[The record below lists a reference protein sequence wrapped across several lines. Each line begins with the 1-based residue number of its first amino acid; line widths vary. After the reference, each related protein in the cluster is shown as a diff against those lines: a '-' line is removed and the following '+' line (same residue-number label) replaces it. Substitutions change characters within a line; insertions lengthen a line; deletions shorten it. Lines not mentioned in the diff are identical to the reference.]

1 MPGDMEKGKKT
12 FVQKCAQ
19 CHTVEQGGK
28 HKTGPNLWGLLGRKT
43 GQAEGFSYTDAN
55 KSKGI
60 IWSEETLMVYL
71 ENPKKGE
78 PRRRELRK
86 TFARSKA
93 INVNRTYDEQVTS
106 RAQEPLSS
114 MRRRALLRKASSLP
128 PTTAHILSALLES
141 RVNIPQYPSTA
152 VDFKYYLKEH
162 NEREFFLELVKDIS
176 NDLDLTSLSYKIL
189 VFVCIMVDADRC
201 SLFLVEGT
209 GNKKTLVSKFFD
221 VHAGTTV
228 LPSMNSD
235 EVQVPWGK
243 GIIGYVAE
251 HGETVNIPDAYQ
263 DRRFSDEIDKLT
275 GYKTKSLLCMPIRN
289 SDGEIIGVAQ
299 AINKSSA
306 GQLFTE
312 DDEKFSGELAP
323 FSLRREFW
331 GQRGQR
337 EDPPPPFTA
346 AHLKF
351 ANKITPVLFCRPKSL
366 NCTVIPWN
374 AGWPAADFTSPSS
387 FYHSRVGSLL
397 RCLHVRG
404 RVLQMYLPFC
414 GIAIS
419 NAQLFAASR
428 KEYDRSRVRLVQ
440 PHPFMVQVS
449 EELLG
454 DTCQTLI
461 ADGREQ
467 LEPTALLE
475 VVNDLFEEQTDLEK
489 IVRKIMHRAQTLLKC
504 ERCSVQLLE
513 DIESPVVKFTKSFE
527 LLSPKCSA
535 DADSS
540 FKDSMEKSSYSDW
553 LINNSIAELVAST
566 GLPVNISDAYQ
577 DPRFDAEADQFSDF
591 HIRSV
596 LCVPIWNSNHQIIG
610 VAQVLNRLDGK
621 PFDDADQ
628 RLFEVFLFDSAWA
641 PRLRRRLANGC
652 LLVSSQAFVIF
663 CGLGINNTIMYDQ
676 VKKSWA
682 KQSVALDV
690 LSYHATCSKTEVDK
704 FKAAN
709 IPLVCELGIDKLSF
723 DDFSL
728 DVDAMITAALR
739 MFIEL
744 GMVQKFKIDYETLC
758 RWLLT
763 CQKKLRDMVLYHNWR
778 HSLQR
783 LPVHVCDAHDGRLPG
798 DPDGCGDPGAH
809 RGMCVPRLGPQGHQ
823 QCFPGQHLQQ
833 SAALQRESNGKW
845 TGSALSLLY
854 GTSATL
860 EHHHFNHAVMI
871 LQSEGHNIFCNLSS
885 TEYSDLMQLLKQSI
899 LATDLTLYFENR
911 NNFFELVS
919 NGEYNWNV
927 KTHRDMCRSMM
938 MTACDLG
945 AVTKPWDISRKV
957 RRHMLPDVAGGATDG
972 FPPHTHTHTRVLS
985 LVTSGGRA
993 GDQRVLRAGRQGAIG
1008 AEADALCIN
1017 VLHPSLPQA
1026 IFDRNRKDEL
1036 PGLQLGWI
1044 DGICTPLYETLVKLN
1059 PKLQPMVDMIKA
1071 NRAKWEELDKKR
1083 QHDPSASAPAS

>member
-1 MPGDMEKGKKT
+1 MAVPNMVFSDVETFLDNHPELFEDYLNRKGKYSMVEKWLKT
-12 FVQKCAQ
+12 HQ
-19 CHTVEQGGK
+19 
-28 HKTGPNLWGLLGRKT
+28 
-43 GQAEGFSYTDAN
+43 AN
-55 KSKGI
+55 KNPAHSATDPEKSHVCKDSWASKGDG
-60 IWSEETLMVYL
+60 LQ
-71 ENPKKGE
+71 
-78 PRRRELRK
+78 RRASQKELRK

-93 INVNRTYDEQVTS
+93 VNANRTYDEHVNS
-106 RAQEPLSS
+106 RAQEPLTS

-209 GNKKTLVSKFFD
+209 ANKKTLVSKFFD

-228 LPSMNSD
+228 LPSLSNSD

-263 DRRFSDEIDKLT
+263 DHRFSDEIDKLT

-299 AINKSSA
+299 AINKSPSGA
-306 GQLFTE
+306 LFTE
-312 DDEKFSGELAP
+312 DDEK
-323 FSLRREFW
+323 
-331 GQRGQR
+331 
-337 EDPPPPFTA
+337 
-346 AHLKF
+346 
-351 ANKITPVLFCRPKSL
+351 
-366 NCTVIPWN
+366 
-374 AGWPAADFTSPSS
+374 
-387 FYHSRVGSLL
+387 
-397 RCLHVRG
+397 
-404 RVLQMYLPFC
+404 VLQMYLPFC

-428 KEYDRSRVRLVQ
+428 KEYDRSR
-440 PHPFMVQVS
+440 
-449 EELLG
+449 
-454 DTCQTLI
+454 
-461 ADGREQ
+461 
-467 LEPTALLE
+467 ALLE

-504 ERCSVQLLE
+504 EHCSVQLLE

-535 DADSS
+535 DTENS

-577 DPRFDAEADQFSDF
+577 DPRFDAEADQFSGF

-628 RLFEVFLFDSAWA
+628 RLFE
-641 PRLRRRLANGC
+641 
-652 LLVSSQAFVIF
+652 
-663 CGLGINNTIMYDQ
+663 
-676 VKKSWA
+676 
-682 KQSVALDV
+682 V

-739 MFIEL
+739 MFMEL

-763 CQKKLRDMVLYHNWR
+763 VRKNYRNVLYHNWR
-778 HSLQR
+778 HAFN
-783 LPVHVCDAHDGRLPG
+783 VCQCMFSMLTTAGFQETLSELETFALIVGCVCHDL
-798 DPDGCGDPGAH
+798 DH
-809 RGMCVPRLGPQGHQ
+809 RGTNNAFQ
-823 QCFPGQHLQQ
+823 
-833 SAALQRESNGKW
+833 AK

-854 GTSATL
+854 GTSATM

-871 LQSEGHNIFCNLSS
+871 LQSEGHNIFSNLSS
-885 TEYSDLMQLLKQSI
+885 RDYGDLMQLLKQSI

-911 NNFFELVS
+911 NRFFELV
-919 NGEYNWNV
+919 NKGDYNWNV
-927 KTHRDMCRSMM
+927 KEHRDMFRSML

-945 AVTKPWDISRKV
+945 AVTKPWEISRKV
-957 RRHMLPDVAGGATDG
+957 AE
-972 FPPHTHTHTRVLS
+972 
-985 LVTSGGRA
+985 LVTSEFFEQ
-993 GDQRVLRAGRQGAIG
+993 GDRERSELK
-1008 AEADALCIN
+1008 LT
-1017 VLHPSLPQA
+1017 PSA

-1036 PGLQLGWI
+1036 PSLQLEWI
-1044 DGICTPLYETLVKLN
+1044 DGICAPLYEAFVKLN
-1059 PKLQPMVDMIKA
+1059 PKLQPMVDMIQA
-1071 NRAKWEELDKKR
+1071 NRAMWDELHQKR
-1083 QHDPSASAPAS
+1083 QRSQELVHLHSATCDGDISGNEVPKAAS

>member
-1 MPGDMEKGKKT
+1 MAVSKMLFSDVETFLDSHPDLFEDYLNRKGNHSMVEKWLKNHH
-12 FVQKCAQ
+12 A
-19 CHTVEQGGK
+19 
-28 HKTGPNLWGLLGRKT
+28 RKAT
-43 GQAEGFSYTDAN
+43 PATATS
-55 KSKGI
+55 S
-60 IWSEETLMVYL
+60 
-71 ENPKKGE
+71 E
-78 PRRRELRK
+78 PREEKISVCKDSWASKCDGLQRRASQKELRK

-93 INVNRTYDEQVTS
+93 INVNRTYDEYVSS
-106 RAQEPLSS
+106 RAQEPLTS
-114 MRRRALLRKASSLP
+114 MRRRAL
-128 PTTAHILSALLES
+128 ALLES

-221 VHAGTTV
+221 VHVGTTV

-299 AINKSSA
+299 AINKSSS
-306 GQLFTE
+306 GELFSE
-312 DDEKFSGELAP
+312 DDEK
-323 FSLRREFW
+323 
-331 GQRGQR
+331 
-337 EDPPPPFTA
+337 
-346 AHLKF
+346 
-351 ANKITPVLFCRPKSL
+351 
-366 NCTVIPWN
+366 
-374 AGWPAADFTSPSS
+374 
-387 FYHSRVGSLL
+387 
-397 RCLHVRG
+397 
-404 RVLQMYLPFC
+404 VLQMYLPFC

-428 KEYDRSRVRLVQ
+428 KEYDRSR
-440 PHPFMVQVS
+440 
-449 EELLG
+449 
-454 DTCQTLI
+454 
-461 ADGREQ
+461 
-467 LEPTALLE
+467 ALLE

-535 DADSS
+535 DTENS

-610 VAQVLNRLDGK
+610 VAQVLNRLDGT

-628 RLFEVFLFDSAWA
+628 RLFE
-641 PRLRRRLANGC
+641 
-652 LLVSSQAFVIF
+652 AFVIF

-690 LSYHATCSKTEVDK
+690 LSYHATCAKTEVDK

-739 MFIEL
+739 MFMEL

-763 CQKKLRDMVLYHNWR
+763 VRKNYRMVLYHNWR
-778 HSLQR
+778 HAFN
-783 LPVHVCDAHDGRLPG
+783 VCQCMFAMLTTAGFQETLTEVETLALIVGCVCHDL
-798 DPDGCGDPGAH
+798 DH
-809 RGMCVPRLGPQGHQ
+809 RGTNNAFQ
-823 QCFPGQHLQQ
+823 
-833 SAALQRESNGKW
+833 EK
-845 TGSALSLLY
+845 TGSALALLY

-871 LQSEGHNIFCNLSS
+871 LQSEGHNIFSNLSS

-911 NNFFELVS
+911 NTFFELVS
-919 NGEYNWNV
+919 KGEYNWNV
-927 KTHRDMCRSMM
+927 KAHRDMCRSMM

-945 AVTKPWDISRKV
+945 AVTKPWDISKKV
-957 RRHMLPDVAGGATDG
+957 AE
-972 FPPHTHTHTRVLS
+972 
-985 LVTSGGRA
+985 LVTSEFFEQ
-993 GDQRVLRAGRQGAIG
+993 GDRERSELK
-1008 AEADALCIN
+1008 LT
-1017 VLHPSLPQA
+1017 PSA

-1036 PGLQLGWI
+1036 PGLQLEWI
-1044 DGICTPLYETLVKLN
+1044 DGICAPLYETLVKLN
-1059 PKLQPMVDMIKA
+1059 PKLQPMVDMIQA
-1071 NRAKWEELDKKR
+1071 NRSKWDELNRRR
-1083 QHDPSASAPAS
+1083 QRSHSTSSPSLGITHLFSTRH

>member
-1 MPGDMEKGKKT
+1 MAVANMVCFSDVETFLDSHPELFEDYLNRKGTYGMVEKWLKKHQAKKEEKGHKVAAIPAASREDRERERERDRGAALRASWASKCDGLQRRAS
-12 FVQKCAQ
+12 QK
-19 CHTVEQGGK
+19 
-28 HKTGPNLWGLLGRKT
+28 
-43 GQAEGFSYTDAN
+43 
-55 KSKGI
+55 
-60 IWSEETLMVYL
+60 
-71 ENPKKGE
+71 
-78 PRRRELRK
+78 ELRK

-93 INVNRTYDEQVTS
+93 VNVNRTYDEQVTS
-106 RAQEPLSS
+106 RTAEPLSS

-152 VDFKYYLKEH
+152 VDFKYYLKEN

-221 VHAGTTV
+221 VHAGTAV
-228 LPSMNSD
+228 LPSMNSG

-243 GIIGYVAE
+243 GIIGYVSE

-263 DRRFSDEIDKLT
+263 DRRFSDEVDKLT

-299 AINKSSA
+299 AINKTSSLE
-306 GQLFTE
+306 LFTE
-312 DDEKFSGELAP
+312 DDEK
-323 FSLRREFW
+323 
-331 GQRGQR
+331 
-337 EDPPPPFTA
+337 
-346 AHLKF
+346 
-351 ANKITPVLFCRPKSL
+351 
-366 NCTVIPWN
+366 
-374 AGWPAADFTSPSS
+374 
-387 FYHSRVGSLL
+387 
-397 RCLHVRG
+397 
-404 RVLQMYLPFC
+404 VLQMYLPFC

-428 KEYDRSRVRLVQ
+428 KEYDRSR
-440 PHPFMVQVS
+440 
-449 EELLG
+449 
-454 DTCQTLI
+454 
-461 ADGREQ
+461 
-467 LEPTALLE
+467 ALLE

-535 DADSS
+535 DVETS

-596 LCVPIWNSNHQIIG
+596 LCVPIWNSDHQIIG

-621 PFDDADQ
+621 PFDDEDQ
-628 RLFEVFLFDSAWA
+628 RLFE
-641 PRLRRRLANGC
+641 
-652 LLVSSQAFVIF
+652 AFVIF

-704 FKAAN
+704 FKAVN

-739 MFIEL
+739 MFMEL
-744 GMVQKFKIDYETLC
+744 GMVPKFKIDYETLC

-763 CQKKLRDMVLYHNWR
+763 VRKNYRMVLYHNWR
-778 HSLQR
+778 HAFN
-783 LPVHVCDAHDGRLPG
+783 VCQCMFAMLTTAGFQETLTEVEILALIVGCVCHDL
-798 DPDGCGDPGAH
+798 DH
-809 RGMCVPRLGPQGHQ
+809 RGTNNAFQ
-823 QCFPGQHLQQ
+823 
-833 SAALQRESNGKW
+833 AK

-871 LQSEGHNIFCNLSS
+871 LQSEGHNIFSNLSS
-885 TEYSDLMQLLKQSI
+885 TEYSNLMQLLKQSI

-911 NNFFELVS
+911 STFFELV
-919 NGEYNWNV
+919 NKGEYNWNV
-927 KTHRDMCRSMM
+927 KAHRDMCRSMM

-945 AVTKPWDISRKV
+945 AVTKPWEISRKV
-957 RRHMLPDVAGGATDG
+957 AE
-972 FPPHTHTHTRVLS
+972 
-985 LVTSGGRA
+985 LVTSEFFEQ
-993 GDQRVLRAGRQGAIG
+993 GDRERSELK
-1008 AEADALCIN
+1008 LT
-1017 VLHPSLPQA
+1017 PSA

-1036 PGLQLGWI
+1036 PGLQLEWI
-1044 DGICTPLYETLVKLN
+1044 DGICAPLYETLVKVN
-1059 PKLQPMVDMIKA
+1059 PKLKPMLEMIQV
-1071 NRAKWEELDKKR
+1071 NRSKWEELNEKR
-1083 QHDPSASAPAS
+1083 QHEHGGPDPVQPANSPCRSKRTDRSASEPMM

>member
-1 MPGDMEKGKKT
+1 M
-12 FVQKCAQ
+12 
-19 CHTVEQGGK
+19 
-28 HKTGPNLWGLLGRKT
+28 
-43 GQAEGFSYTDAN
+43 
-55 KSKGI
+55 
-60 IWSEETLMVYL
+60 
-71 ENPKKGE
+71 
-78 PRRRELRK
+78 
-86 TFARSKA
+86 
-93 INVNRTYDEQVTS
+93 
-106 RAQEPLSS
+106 
-114 MRRRALLRKASSLP
+114 
-128 PTTAHILSALLES
+128 
-141 RVNIPQYPSTA
+141 
-152 VDFKYYLKEH
+152 
-162 NEREFFLELVKDIS
+162 
-176 NDLDLTSLSYKIL
+176 
-189 VFVCIMVDADRC
+189 
-201 SLFLVEGT
+201 
-209 GNKKTLVSKFFD
+209 
-221 VHAGTTV
+221 
-228 LPSMNSD
+228 
-235 EVQVPWGK
+235 
-243 GIIGYVAE
+243 
-251 HGETVNIPDAYQ
+251 

-299 AINKSSA
+299 AINKTSS
-306 GQLFTE
+306 GELFTE
-312 DDEKFSGELAP
+312 DDEK
-323 FSLRREFW
+323 
-331 GQRGQR
+331 
-337 EDPPPPFTA
+337 
-346 AHLKF
+346 
-351 ANKITPVLFCRPKSL
+351 
-366 NCTVIPWN
+366 
-374 AGWPAADFTSPSS
+374 
-387 FYHSRVGSLL
+387 
-397 RCLHVRG
+397 
-404 RVLQMYLPFC
+404 VLQMYLPFC

-428 KEYDRSRVRLVQ
+428 KEYDRSR
-440 PHPFMVQVS
+440 
-449 EELLG
+449 
-454 DTCQTLI
+454 
-461 ADGREQ
+461 
-467 LEPTALLE
+467 ALLE

-535 DADSS
+535 DTDSS

-628 RLFEVFLFDSAWA
+628 RLFE
-641 PRLRRRLANGC
+641 
-652 LLVSSQAFVIF
+652 AFVIF

-739 MFIEL
+739 MFMEL
-744 GMVQKFKIDYETLC
+744 GMLQKFKIDYETLC

-763 CQKKLRDMVLYHNWR
+763 VRKNYRMVLYHNWR
-778 HSLQR
+778 HAFN
-783 LPVHVCDAHDGRLPG
+783 VCQCMFAMLTTAGFQETLTEVEILALIVGCVCHDL
-798 DPDGCGDPGAH
+798 DH
-809 RGMCVPRLGPQGHQ
+809 RGTNNAFQ
-823 QCFPGQHLQQ
+823 
-833 SAALQRESNGKW
+833 AK
-845 TGSALSLLY
+845 TGSALALLY

-871 LQSEGHNIFCNLSS
+871 LQSEGHNIFSNLSS

-911 NNFFELVS
+911 NIFFELVS
-919 NGEYNWNV
+919 KGEYNWNV
-927 KTHRDMCRSMM
+927 KAHRDMCRSMM

-945 AVTKPWDISRKV
+945 AVTKPWDISKKV
-957 RRHMLPDVAGGATDG
+957 AE
-972 FPPHTHTHTRVLS
+972 
-985 LVTSGGRA
+985 LVTSEFFEQ
-993 GDQRVLRAGRQGAIG
+993 GDRERSELK
-1008 AEADALCIN
+1008 LT
-1017 VLHPSLPQA
+1017 PSA

-1036 PGLQLGWI
+1036 PGLQLEWI
-1044 DGICTPLYETLVKLN
+1044 DGICSPLYETLVKLN
-1059 PKLQPMVDMIKA
+1059 PKLQPMLDMIQA
-1071 NRAKWEELDKKR
+1071 NRSKWEELNKKR
-1083 QHDPSASAPAS
+1083 QRGQSISAPTSPRSADSSEPSGGAAAKMGSTPCCSGASESTPSKPVS

>member
-1 MPGDMEKGKKT
+1 MAVSTMVFSDVESFLDSHPELFEDYLNRKGK
-12 FVQKCAQ
+12 
-19 CHTVEQGGK
+19 HSMVEK
-28 HKTGPNLWGLLGRKT
+28 WLKNHKASKSAAPA
-43 GQAEGFSYTDAN
+43 AEPREE
-55 KSKGI
+55 KSKDSWASKCDG
-60 IWSEETLMVYL
+60 LQ
-71 ENPKKGE
+71 
-78 PRRRELRK
+78 RRASQRELRK

-93 INVNRTYDEQVTS
+93 INVNRTYDEHVNT
-106 RAQEPLSS
+106 RAQEPLTS

-162 NEREFFLELVKDIS
+162 NEKEFFLELVKDIS

-221 VHAGTTV
+221 VHAGTKV
-228 LPSMNSD
+228 LPSINSD

-251 HGETVNIPDAYQ
+251 HGETVNISDAYQ

-275 GYKTKSLLCMPIRN
+275 GYKTRSLLCMPICN
-289 SDGEIIGVAQ
+289 SDGDIIGVAQ
-299 AINKSSA
+299 AINKTSI
-306 GQLFTE
+306 GELFNE
-312 DDEKFSGELAP
+312 DDEK
-323 FSLRREFW
+323 
-331 GQRGQR
+331 
-337 EDPPPPFTA
+337 
-346 AHLKF
+346 
-351 ANKITPVLFCRPKSL
+351 VL
-366 NCTVIPWN
+366 
-374 AGWPAADFTSPSS
+374 
-387 FYHSRVGSLL
+387 H
-397 RCLHVRG
+397 
-404 RVLQMYLPFC
+404 MYLPFC
-414 GIAIS
+414 GIAIT

-428 KEYDRSRVRLVQ
+428 KEYDRSR
-440 PHPFMVQVS
+440 
-449 EELLG
+449 
-454 DTCQTLI
+454 
-461 ADGREQ
+461 
-467 LEPTALLE
+467 ALLE

-535 DADSS
+535 DTEISP

-610 VAQVLNRLDGK
+610 VAQVLNLLDGQ

-628 RLFEVFLFDSAWA
+628 RLFE
-641 PRLRRRLANGC
+641 
-652 LLVSSQAFVIF
+652 AFVIF

-709 IPLVCELGIDKLSF
+709 IPLVCELGIDKLYF

-728 DVDAMITAALR
+728 DMDAMITAALR
-739 MFIEL
+739 MFMEL

-763 CQKKLRDMVLYHNWR
+763 VRKNYRMVLYHNWR
-778 HSLQR
+778 HAFN
-783 LPVHVCDAHDGRLPG
+783 VCQCMFAMLTTAGFQETLTEVETLALIVGCVCHDL
-798 DPDGCGDPGAH
+798 DH
-809 RGMCVPRLGPQGHQ
+809 RGTNNAFQ
-823 QCFPGQHLQQ
+823 
-833 SAALQRESNGKW
+833 AK
-845 TGSALSLLY
+845 TGSALALLY

-871 LQSEGHNIFCNLSS
+871 LQSEGHNIFSNLSS

-911 NNFFELVS
+911 NTFFEMVS

-927 KTHRDMCRSMM
+927 KAHRDMCRSMM

-945 AVTKPWDISRKV
+945 AVTKPWEISRKV
-957 RRHMLPDVAGGATDG
+957 AE
-972 FPPHTHTHTRVLS
+972 
-985 LVTSGGRA
+985 LVTSEFFEQ
-993 GDQRVLRAGRQGAIG
+993 GDRERSELK
-1008 AEADALCIN
+1008 LT
-1017 VLHPSLPQA
+1017 PSA

-1036 PGLQLGWI
+1036 PGLQLEWI
-1044 DGICTPLYETLVKLN
+1044 DGICVPLYETLVKLN

-1071 NRAKWEELDKKR
+1071 NRANWEELNKKR
-1083 QHDPSASAPAS
+1083 QRSQSVSSPSSSCSGDSTETSGCTVAPCCSGDADGTPSKPVS

>member
-1 MPGDMEKGKKT
+1 M
-12 FVQKCAQ
+12 AW
-19 CHTVEQGGK
+19 GG
-28 HKTGPNLWGLLGRKT
+28 
-43 GQAEGFSYTDAN
+43 AYC
-55 KSKGI
+55 
-60 IWSEETLMVYL
+60 WSEPELCDDASVSGTEPPTASVICTQEDPNDGDARAIRGTDMAVPNMVFSDVESFLDSHPDLFEDYL
-71 ENPKKGE
+71 NRKGNYSMVEKWLKNHQASKSPASAAAAAAPAPAE
-78 PRRRELRK
+78 PRGEKPGAGRDSWASKCDGLQRRASQKELRK

-93 INVNRTYDEQVTS
+93 INVNRTYDEHVNS
-106 RAQEPLSS
+106 RAQEPLTS

-209 GNKKTLVSKFFD
+209 GNKNTLVSKFFD

-299 AINKSSA
+299 AINKNSN
-306 GQLFTE
+306 GNLFTE
-312 DDEKFSGELAP
+312 DDEK
-323 FSLRREFW
+323 
-331 GQRGQR
+331 
-337 EDPPPPFTA
+337 
-346 AHLKF
+346 
-351 ANKITPVLFCRPKSL
+351 
-366 NCTVIPWN
+366 
-374 AGWPAADFTSPSS
+374 
-387 FYHSRVGSLL
+387 
-397 RCLHVRG
+397 
-404 RVLQMYLPFC
+404 VLQMYLPFC

-428 KEYDRSRVRLVQ
+428 KEYDRSR
-440 PHPFMVQVS
+440 S
-449 EELLG
+449 
-454 DTCQTLI
+454 
-461 ADGREQ
+461 
-467 LEPTALLE
+467 LLE

-535 DADSS
+535 DAENS

-621 PFDDADQ
+621 SFDDADQ
-628 RLFEVFLFDSAWA
+628 RLFE
-641 PRLRRRLANGC
+641 
-652 LLVSSQAFVIF
+652 AFVIF

-739 MFIEL
+739 MFMEL

-763 CQKKLRDMVLYHNWR
+763 VRKNYRMVLYHNWR
-778 HSLQR
+778 HAFN
-783 LPVHVCDAHDGRLPG
+783 VCQCMFAMLTVNIALTLAVCSIPAQISKSQVVRALYKGLLNEDTVNTADSIRAHLD
-798 DPDGCGDPGAH
+798 
-809 RGMCVPRLGPQGHQ
+809 Q
-823 QCFPGQHLQQ
+823 Q
-833 SAALQRESNGKW
+833 
-845 TGSALSLLY
+845 
-854 GTSATL
+854 
-860 EHHHFNHAVMI
+860 
-871 LQSEGHNIFCNLSS
+871 GHNIFSNLSS

-911 NNFFELVS
+911 NTFFELVS

-927 KTHRDMCRSMM
+927 KAHRDMCRSMM

-945 AVTKPWDISRKV
+945 AVTKPWEISRKV
-957 RRHMLPDVAGGATDG
+957 AE
-972 FPPHTHTHTRVLS
+972 
-985 LVTSGGRA
+985 LVTSEFFEQ
-993 GDQRVLRAGRQGAIG
+993 GDRERSELK
-1008 AEADALCIN
+1008 LT
-1017 VLHPSLPQA
+1017 PS
-1026 IFDRNRKDEL
+1026 
-1036 PGLQLGWI
+1036 
-1044 DGICTPLYETLVKLN
+1044 TLVKLN

-1071 NRAKWEELDKKR
+1071 NRAKWEELNKKR
-1083 QHDPSASAPAS
+1083 QRGQSVSAPASPCGGESTETSGCTVAQTGSTPCGGGGGGDAEGTTSKPVS

>member
-1 MPGDMEKGKKT
+1 MAVPNIVFSDVESFLDSHPELFEDYLNRKGNYSIVEKWLKN
-12 FVQKCAQ
+12 
-19 CHTVEQGGK
+19 H
-28 HKTGPNLWGLLGRKT
+28 
-43 GQAEGFSYTDAN
+43 QAS
-55 KSKGI
+55 KSPAAAAR
-60 IWSEETLMVYL
+60 S
-71 ENPKKGE
+71 E
-78 PRRRELRK
+78 PREDKSIACKDSWASKCDGLQRRASQKELRK

-93 INVNRTYDEQVTS
+93 INVNRTYDEHVNS
-106 RAQEPLSS
+106 RAQEPLTS

-275 GYKTKSLLCMPIRN
+275 GYKTKSLLCMPIGN

-299 AINKSSA
+299 AINKTSS
-306 GQLFTE
+306 GELFTE
-312 DDEKFSGELAP
+312 DDEK
-323 FSLRREFW
+323 
-331 GQRGQR
+331 
-337 EDPPPPFTA
+337 
-346 AHLKF
+346 
-351 ANKITPVLFCRPKSL
+351 
-366 NCTVIPWN
+366 
-374 AGWPAADFTSPSS
+374 
-387 FYHSRVGSLL
+387 
-397 RCLHVRG
+397 
-404 RVLQMYLPFC
+404 VLQMYLPFC

-428 KEYDRSRVRLVQ
+428 KEYDRSR
-440 PHPFMVQVS
+440 
-449 EELLG
+449 
-454 DTCQTLI
+454 
-461 ADGREQ
+461 
-467 LEPTALLE
+467 ALLE

-513 DIESPVVKFTKSFE
+513 DIESPVLFFSLLSHCVVKFTKSFE

-535 DADSS
+535 DTESS

-628 RLFEVFLFDSAWA
+628 RLFE
-641 PRLRRRLANGC
+641 
-652 LLVSSQAFVIF
+652 AFVIF

-728 DVDAMITAALR
+728 DVDAMITATLR
-739 MFIEL
+739 MFMEL

-763 CQKKLRDMVLYHNWR
+763 VRKNYRMVLYHNWR
-778 HSLQR
+778 HAFN
-783 LPVHVCDAHDGRLPG
+783 VCQCMFAMLTTAGFQETLTEVEILALIVGCVCHDL
-798 DPDGCGDPGAH
+798 DH
-809 RGMCVPRLGPQGHQ
+809 RGTNNAFQ
-823 QCFPGQHLQQ
+823 
-833 SAALQRESNGKW
+833 EK
-845 TGSALSLLY
+845 TGSALALLY

-871 LQSEGHNIFCNLSS
+871 LQSEGHNIFSNLSS
-885 TEYSDLMQLLKQSI
+885 TEYSNLMQLLKQSI

-911 NNFFELVS
+911 NIFFELVS
-919 NGEYNWNV
+919 KGEYNWNV
-927 KTHRDMCRSMM
+927 KAHRDMCRSMM

-945 AVTKPWDISRKV
+945 AVTKPWEISRKV
-957 RRHMLPDVAGGATDG
+957 AE
-972 FPPHTHTHTRVLS
+972 
-985 LVTSGGRA
+985 LVTSEFFEQ
-993 GDQRVLRAGRQGAIG
+993 GDRERSELK
-1008 AEADALCIN
+1008 LT
-1017 VLHPSLPQA
+1017 PSA

-1036 PGLQLGWI
+1036 PGLQMEWI
-1044 DGICTPLYETLVKLN
+1044 DGICAPLYETLVKLN
-1059 PKLQPMVDMIKA
+1059 PKLQPVLDMIKA
-1071 NRAKWEELDKKR
+1071 NRVKWEELNKKR
-1083 QHDPSASAPAS
+1083 QSISAPMSPHGGDSTETSGCTVAKAGSTPYCSDNADGSPSKPVS